1 MLKNIEVILSMI
13 APALT
18 LLCTTLVFLK
28 GKIKNKRMKNILENA
43 SKITSQII
51 PLIEQAEEF
60 VNYSGEEK
68 KEYVLT
74 KLERYAINNKLKFDK
89 EEISNKIEELIT
101 MSKQVN
107 SKSKTVNKEALN
119 CNNYND
125 IEEKLKQIV
134 GGVK

>member
-1 MLKNIEVILSMI
+1 MLKNIEVILSML

-51 PLIEQAEEF
+51 PLIEQAEKF

-74 KLERYAINNKLKFDK
+74 KLLGYAINNKLKFDK

-107 SKSKTVNKEALN
+107 SKTEGMN
-119 CNNYND
+119 CNNCNE
-125 IEEKLKQIV
+125 IEAKIKQIV